1 MVQVP
6 VHDHEALCLCEE
18 VEVGLSLVC
27 PSGVY
32 PALGPEVAAEA
43 LHDHLH
49 PNVDGLH
56 AEHGGGQLHSV
67 LVSVDLCTNTDKT
80 FS

>member
-6 VHDHEALCLCEE
+6 VHDHEALCLCEG

-32 PALGPEVAAEA
+32 LALGPEVAAGA
-43 LHDHLH
+43 LHDQLH

-67 LVSVDLCTNTDKT
+67 LVFVDLYTNTNK
-80 FS
+80 SLS